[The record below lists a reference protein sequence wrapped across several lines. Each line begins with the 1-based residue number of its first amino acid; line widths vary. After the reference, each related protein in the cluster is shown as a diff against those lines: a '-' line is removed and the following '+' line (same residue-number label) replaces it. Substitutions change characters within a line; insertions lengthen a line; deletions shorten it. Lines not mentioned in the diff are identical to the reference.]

1 MIKLNNNNNNDII
14 KGKVKIVR
22 QLYPKIGSAID
33 NDFKILSVE
42 PVIIEQ
48 GEVKVDDIWG
58 TFVIKGN
65 APNINCVDTYS
76 VTLKEGYNEKYGKQ
90 YDILYIGTPMDL
102 EDTASQKVFLSKI
115 LTEKQY
121 ETLYNTLDNP
131 FQAIKN
137 EDIELLTKCK
147 GIGAKTAIKLIEKY
161 KSTIDYS
168 EAYVELDKYGLTP
181 KMIAKLVE
189 TYKSPNLAVEKVK
202 ENPYLLSQEVDGIG
216 FKRAD
221 QIAINSGIDPLSI
234 YRIQAFI
241 LSYLNEQAH
250 NGNSYVHPSR
260 LFGAMFDVL
269 EFERNND
276 NINQKVVEALYK
288 LQDDKR
294 IWFNDKRD
302 KICLTHIKELEK
314 RVAEE
319 LLRIS
324 LGENNFVYNN
334 WEDVIQE
341 TEKRQGWSYTSQQY
355 KGIKT
360 VLKHQCAVVTGL
372 GGTGKSSIVS
382 GMLDILNKKH
392 GYTFIQGALSG
403 KAGARL
409 AEVTG
414 EDGYTIHRML
424 GYNPQYGFY
433 YNQQNPLPYD
443 IVIID
448 EISMLGLN

>member
-1 MIKLNNNNNNDII
+1 
-14 KGKVKIVR
+14 
-22 QLYPKIGSAID
+22 
-33 NDFKILSVE
+33 
-42 PVIIEQ
+42 
-48 GEVKVDDIWG
+48 
-58 TFVIKGN
+58 
-65 APNINCVDTYS
+65 
-76 VTLKEGYNEKYGKQ
+76 
-90 YDILYIGTPMDL
+90 
-102 EDTASQKVFLSKI
+102 
-115 LTEKQY
+115 
-121 ETLYNTLDNP
+121 
-131 FQAIKN
+131 
-137 EDIELLTKCK
+137 
-147 GIGAKTAIKLIEKY
+147 
-161 KSTIDYS
+161 
-168 EAYVELDKYGLTP
+168 
-181 KMIAKLVE
+181 
-189 TYKSPNLAVEKVK
+189 
-202 ENPYLLSQEVDGIG
+202 
-216 FKRAD
+216 
-221 QIAINSGIDPLSI
+221 
-234 YRIQAFI
+234 
-241 LSYLNEQAH
+241 
-250 NGNSYVHPSR
+250 
-260 LFGAMFDVL
+260 MFDVL

-276 NINQKVVEALYK
+276 NVNQKVVEALYK

-341 TEKRQGWSYTSQQY
+341 TEKRQGWSYTGQQY

-403 KAGARL
+403 KGARL

-448 EISMLGLN
+448 EISMLGLNLFLKLLEAIATGTKLIMLGDSGQLESIGIGNLLKDMIDSNIIPVVILTEIHRQAKNQQLLLKV